1 MPPIARAGEQ
11 PRERGQATGDPGADD
26 GRLPADREDV
36 GADRADR
43 RDLGRQ
49 AVDPEQ
55 PGKAEHTDR
64 EERDV
69 LPRDGQEVVEPGGL
83 EVGTE
88 LVREPLVLAEHDSRE
103 HRASL
108 ASEPRGDR
116 ARNMRTEPVGD
127 AADPAAPAD
136 DPPVAAVEHDV
147 DAAARQP
154 AAFVEAVLRT
164 ARSADRDP
172 QDEDGAL
179 RR

>member
-1 MPPIARAGEQ
+1 MPP
-11 PRERGQATGDPGADD
+11 
-26 GRLPADREDV
+26 DREDV
-36 GADRADR
+36 GGDRADR
-43 RDLGRQ
+43 GDLGRQ
-49 AVDPEQ
+49 AVNPQQ
-55 PGKAEHTDR
+55 PGEPEHTDR

-69 LPRDGQEVVEPGGL
+69 LPRDGQEVVEPGGF

-88 LVREPLVLAEHDSRE
+88 LVREPLVLAEHDSCQ
-103 HRASL
+103 HRAAL

-116 ARNMRTEPVGD
+116 ARNMRAEPVGD
-127 AADPAAPAD
+127 TADPAAPAH
-136 DPPVAAVEHDV
+136 DPPVTAVQHDV

-164 ARSADRDP
+164 ARSADRDA